1 MFPSIESVRG
11 RKVAGTVLAAL
22 RGVLDRLPG
31 DERAMVTIT
40 TALMIIPLAIAAGLA
55 LDATRVYLVHS
66 QLGVAVDTAAL
77 AGAKATDAADIT
89 PEATM
94 MFDAN
99 FPGGFMGTRSGAL
112 TVTSDPDAGQIT
124 VVASTFVPTTLM
136 RLAGFEQVQ
145 VNARA
150 VAQREQI
157 PMELAMV
164 LDVTGS
170 MAGSKITAL
179 KQAANDLL
187 DILYGPRNTADGLTI
202 AVVPFNARA
211 NIGTSRSSWLLSK
224 PSGWGG
230 CVNGRTVNPL
240 NDKPPSVEKFPAT
253 VDVTYYNSKGKK
265 QTGSISCPTSLLPLT
280 AQKST
285 ISTKIGGLAASGNT
299 RIDMGARWGWRV
311 LSEKWT
317 GLWGTAGSPQTP
329 DGKLVKAAIIMTDG
343 QNEPASYDDATATQA
358 DANLTATCTAMKS
371 AGIVIYTIG
380 FQSPTAVR
388 PLLSS
393 CATSTS
399 NYFKS
404 PTAADLRRSFKVI
417 ANRLSALRLVE

>member
-1 MFPSIESVRG
+1 MVSLIG
-11 RKVAGTVLAAL
+11 AAL
-22 RGVLDRLPG
+22 GSVCRRLAG

-77 AGAKATDAADIT
+77 AGAKARAENEIT

-99 FPGGFMGTRSGAL
+99 FPSGFMGTSPGV
-112 TVTSDPDAGQIT
+112 VTITPNADAGQIT

-136 RLAGFEQVQ
+136 RLAGFERVQ

-170 MAGSKITAL
+170 MAGSKLTAL
-179 KQAANDLL
+179 KQSANDLL
-187 DILYGPRNTADGLTI
+187 DILYGPRDTAEGLTV
-202 AVVPFNARA
+202 ALVPFSARV
-211 NIGTSRSSWLLSK
+211 NIGTSRSSWLVSR

-230 CVNGRTVNPL
+230 CVNARSANPR
-240 NDKPPSVEKFPAT
+240 NDEPPATEKFPAT
-253 VDVTYYNSKGKK
+253 VPVTYYDSRGRQ
-265 QTGSISCPTSLLPLT
+265 QTGTISCPTSLLPLT
-280 AQKST
+280 ASKATVKAKVTS
-285 ISTKIGGLAASGNT
+285 LAANGNT

-311 LSEKWT
+311 LSSRWT
-317 GLWGTAGSPQTP
+317 GLWGTTGSPQLP

-343 QNEPASYDDATATQA
+343 LNEPVSYDDATAAQA
-358 DANLTATCTAMKS
+358 DANLTAICTAMKAS
-371 AGIVIYTIG
+371 GIIVYTIG
-380 FQSPTAVR
+380 FQTPSSIRTM
-388 PLLSS
+388 LSG
-393 CATSTS
+393 CASS
-399 NYFKS
+399 ANNYFES

-417 ANRLSALRLVE
+417 ASRLSSLRLVE